1 LNTFESLGLS
11 TNLLKVIEEMGFTTP
26 TPIQEKSIP
35 LLLKGGKTDFIG
47 LAQTGTG
54 KTAAFGLPLV
64 DLVDSDNKATQA
76 LIMAPTRE
84 LGQQTAKQLVEF
96 SSNYKQL
103 NVEVV
108 YGGAAIMNQIKALKR
123 PTQIVVATPGRL
135 LDLIRRKAIRLDE
148 VKYVVLDE
156 ADEMLNMGFKED
168 IDEILSYTRED
179 RSTWLFSATMP
190 ADIRRITKKYMTDPV
205 EVAVNTESKTN
216 TDITHQY
223 IITRNDDKETALRR
237 FLDIAPEMK
246 GILFCRT
253 KRETQEITDN
263 LGQLGYEVEA
273 LHGDLSQAQ
282 RDAAMRRFKSRNMQ
296 LLIATDVAAR
306 GIDVNDL
313 THVLHHK
320 IPDQLEAYTHRSGR
334 TGRAGNKGVSI
345 VFINNREGRKISDI
359 ERKNNIT
366 FEKIEV
372 PKASE
377 LKKVRLENWV
387 KSTLAMPIDE
397 EAEENLAALL
407 PHFESLT
414 KEDLLKRMISL
425 ELKQLKSSAKSDLN
439 MSSDSRGSRDNDRGG
454 DRRDRGERRERPD
467 RPERRE
473 REGNRYFI
481 NLGKDDGLS
490 KDDLLEF
497 VSEVSGAKK
506 SDINDIAVQDK
517 RSFFNLS
524 DSQISGF
531 EDKFEGLELESGH
544 AVRVNKETGGG
555 GGSRDGGSRGGRS
568 NFGGSGSGAAGR
580 RPKGAGGGRR
590 TSGGSSDRGGRSSS
604 GSSSGSRGGSSS
616 AGGARGRRR

>member
-54 KTAAFGLPLV
+54 KTAAFGLPLI

-84 LGQQTAKQLVEF
+84 LGQQTAKQLVDF

-135 LDLIRRKAIRLDE
+135 LDLIRRKAIRLDD

-223 IITRNDDKETALRR
+223 IITKNDDKVTALRR
-237 FLDIAPEMK
+237 FLDIQPEMK
-246 GILFCRT
+246 GIMFCRT
-253 KRETQEITDN
+253 KRETQEITDT

-282 RDAAMRRFKSRNMQ
+282 RDAAMRRFKARNMQ

-334 TGRAGNKGVSI
+334 TGRAGNKGISI
-345 VFINNREGRKISDI
+345 AFINNREGRKISDI

-397 EAEENLAALL
+397 EAEENLTALL
-407 PHFESLT
+407 PQFEALT
-414 KEDLLKRMISL
+414 KEDLLKRMISQ
-425 ELKQLKSSAKSDLN
+425 ELKKLKGSDKGDLN
-439 MSSDSRGSRDNDRGG
+439 MSSDSRGSRDNDRG
-454 DRRDRGERRERPD
+454 DRRDRGERSD
-467 RPERRE
+467 RGERRE
-473 REGNRYFI
+473 FDSNRNRYFI
-481 NLGKDDGLS
+481 NLGKNDGLS
-490 KDDLLEF
+490 KVDLLDF

-506 SDINDIAVQDK
+506 SHINDIAVQDK
-517 RSFFNLS
+517 RSFFNL
-524 DSQISGF
+524 DESQVKGF

-544 AVRVNKETGGG
+544 AIRVNQETSGSSSGGG
-555 GGSRDGGSRGGRS
+555 RSSDGGGDRGRGGRS
-568 NFGGSGSGAAGR
+568 NFGGGSGGGR

-590 TSGGSSDRGGRSSS
+590 TSSSSSS
-604 GSSSGSRGGSSS
+604 GPRSSGGPRS
-616 AGGARGRRR
+616 RRR

>member
-1 LNTFESLGLS
+1 MNTFENLGLS
-11 TNLLKVIEEMGFTTP
+11 RNLLKVLEEMGFTTP

-35 LLLKGGKTDFIG
+35 ILLKEGKSDFIG

-54 KTAAFGLPLV
+54 KTAAFGLPLI
-64 DLVDSDNKATQA
+64 DLVDSENKATQA

-84 LGQQTAKQLVEF
+84 LGQQTAKQLVDF
-96 SSNYKQL
+96 SSNYKEL

-108 YGGAAIMNQIKALKR
+108 YGGAAITNQIKALKR

-190 ADIRRITKKYMTDPV
+190 VDIRRITKKYMTDPV

-223 IITRNDDKETALRR
+223 IITRNDDKVIALRR
-237 FLDIAPEMK
+237 FLDIAPDMK
-246 GILFCRT
+246 GIMFCRT

-282 RDAAMRRFKSRNMQ
+282 RDAAMRRFKARNMQ

-334 TGRAGNKGVSI
+334 TGRAGNKGISI
-345 VFINNREGRKISDI
+345 AFINNREGRKISDI

-387 KSTLAMPIDE
+387 KSTLAMPIDD
-397 EAEENLAALL
+397 EAESNLAALL
-407 PHFESLT
+407 PHFKALT

-425 ELKQLKSSAKSDLN
+425 ELKQLKGSEKGDLN
-439 MSSDSRGSRDNDRGG
+439 ISSNSRDNDRGK
-454 DRRDRGERRERPD
+454 RRDRGD

-473 REGNRYFI
+473 RGGNRYFI
-481 NLGKDDGLS
+481 NLGKNDGLS
-490 KDDLLEF
+490 KVDLLEF

-506 SDINDIAVQDK
+506 SHINNIAIQDK
-517 RSFFNLS
+517 RSFFNLD
-524 DSQISGF
+524 DSQVKGF

-544 AVRVNKETGGG
+544 AIRVNKETGSFSG
-555 GGSRDGGSRGGRS
+555 GGSRGGRS
-568 NFGGSGSGAAGR
+568 NFGGGGSGR

-590 TSGGSSDRGGRSSS
+590 SSGGGSGDRSGGYS
-604 GSSSGSRGGSSS
+604 GNRGGSSS
-616 AGGARGRRR
+616 GGARGRRR

>member
-1 LNTFESLGLS
+1 MNTFESLGLS
-11 TNLLKVIEEMGFTTP
+11 TNLLKVIEEMGFTAP

-54 KTAAFGLPLV
+54 KTAAFGLPLI

-84 LGQQTAKQLVEF
+84 LGQQTAKQLVDF

-135 LDLIRRKAIRLDE
+135 LDLIRRKAIRLDD

-223 IITRNDDKETALRR
+223 IITRNDDKVTALRR
-237 FLDIAPEMK
+237 FLDIQPEMK

-282 RDAAMRRFKSRNMQ
+282 RDAAMRRFKARNMQ

-345 VFINNREGRKISDI
+345 AFINNREGRKISDI
-359 ERKNNIT
+359 ERKNNIK

-377 LKKVRLENWV
+377 LKRVRLKNWV
-387 KSTLAMPIDE
+387 KSTLAMPIDD
-397 EAEENLAALL
+397 EAEETLTALL
-407 PHFESLT
+407 PHFEALT
-414 KEDLLKRMISL
+414 KEDLLKRMISQ
-425 ELKQLKSSAKSDLN
+425 ELKQLKGIEKGDLN

-454 DRRDRGERRERPD
+454 RRDSGDRGERREFDSNR
-467 RPERRE
+467 
-473 REGNRYFI
+473 NRYFI
-481 NLGKDDGLS
+481 NLGKNDGLS
-490 KDDLLEF
+490 NVDLLEF
-497 VSEVSGAKK
+497 LSEVSGAKK
-506 SDINDIAVQDK
+506 YHINDIAVQDK
-517 RSFFNLS
+517 RSFFNL
-524 DSQISGF
+524 DESQVKGF

-544 AVRVNKETGGG
+544 AIRVNQETGGSSSG
-555 GGSRDGGSRGGRS
+555 GRSRGGRS
-568 NFGGSGSGAAGR
+568 NFGGDGGGPGRRPSGAGVGRRPSGSGR
-580 RPKGAGGGRR
+580 SGAR
-590 TSGGSSDRGGRSSS
+590 SGG
-604 GSSSGSRGGSSS
+604 GSSSGHRGGSSS
-616 AGGARGRRR
+616 SGRARGRRR